1 VERREGGSLASSSS
15 SSSSRCGATTG
26 ASFSSAWGGG
36 GGESAR
42 EVSGAGDKEEL
53 LSRVGDA
60 ELPSAGLDG
69 DETWDATGSWGPV
82 GVAGPVRDF
91 GWSWVGRSGW
101 TASRE
106 GR

>member
-1 VERREGGSLASSSS
+1 MERREGGSFASSSS
-15 SSSSRCGATTG
+15 SSSSRCRATTG

-42 EVSGAGDKEEL
+42 EPVSGAGDKEEL

-69 DETWDATGSWGPV
+69 DETWDATGS
-82 GVAGPVRDF
+82 
-91 GWSWVGRSGW
+91 
-101 TASRE
+101 
-106 GR
+106 